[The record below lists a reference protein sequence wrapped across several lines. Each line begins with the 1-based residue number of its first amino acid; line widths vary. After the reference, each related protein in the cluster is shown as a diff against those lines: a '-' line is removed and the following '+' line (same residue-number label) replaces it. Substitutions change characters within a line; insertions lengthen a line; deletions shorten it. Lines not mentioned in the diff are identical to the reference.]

1 MTDRPIALDEYPIHQ
16 APLSMRQVATSD
28 RNAYDRCIFHVLDH
42 SGRALLIAGLGVYP
56 NTGVIDAYA
65 TLRLGDRLHAV
76 RASDALTDDRMALT
90 VGPLTIT
97 VEEPLHRLR
106 LTCDPEPSAA
116 LSASAPAFGR
126 EMPPEPGGTPTADGL
141 SFDLT
146 WTASFPAVWEPH
158 HTQHRG
164 GRLILE
170 GRRFVQA
177 GTCTG
182 TIRAG
187 GERLTVTA
195 GEWTGTR
202 DRSWGVRP
210 IPGEDGGRA
219 AAETPTEGFHWIWCP
234 VRFDDRFV
242 MVIMQED
249 ADGHRTVNEA
259 LLVRD
264 GAPDRQL
271 GWPYAD
277 ISYRPGTRH
286 PERAVLHLTDP
297 ARKPLELT
305 AEILTSSPL
314 ALGAGYPPP
323 SSQLRSSRGDPHADD
338 WQHGTWRGRGWTDR
352 RVYDLSDPAAHPHTA
367 YGVTDHAARF
377 TLDGR
382 TGYGIFEHGSFG
394 RHDPSG
400 FTGYDSVAPDR
411 APRPGE
417 AAR

>member
-1 MTDRPIALDEYPIHQ
+1 MSDRPIPLDEYPIHQ

-42 SGRALLIAGLGVYP
+42 TGRALLIAGLGVYP

-76 RASDALTDDRMALT
+76 RASDALTDDRLALT
-90 VGPLTIT
+90 VGPLTLT
-97 VEEPLHRLR
+97 VEEPLRRIR
-106 LTCDPEPSAA
+106 LTCDPD
-116 LSASAPAFGR
+116 PAD
-126 EMPPEPGGTPTADGL
+126 PDGL
-141 SFDLT
+141 SYDLT
-146 WTASFPAVWEPH
+146 WTAAFPATWEPH

-182 TIRAG
+182 TLRAA
-187 GERLTVTA
+187 GEQLTVTA

-219 AAETPTEGFHWIWCP
+219 AAESPTEGFHWIWCP

-242 MVIMQED
+242 MVIVQED
-249 ADGHRTVNEA
+249 GDGHRTLNEA

-264 GAPDRQL
+264 GVPDRQL
-271 GWPYAD
+271 GWPHAD

-286 PERAVLHLTDP
+286 PERAVLHLTD
-297 ARKPLELT
+297 AGRKPLELT
-305 AEILTSSPL
+305 AEVLTSSPL
-314 ALGAGYPPP
+314 ALGAGYPP
-323 SSQLRSSRGDPHADD
+323 ADD
-338 WQHGTWRGRGWTDR
+338 WQHGTWQGRGWTDR
-352 RVYDLSDPAAHPHTA
+352 RVYDLSDPTAHPRAA

-411 APRPGE
+411 AHRPGE
-417 AAR
+417 ATR

>member
-16 APLSMRQVATSD
+16 VPLSMRHVATGD

-42 SGRALLIAGLGVYP
+42 TGRALLIAGLGVYP

-76 RASDALTDDRMALT
+76 RASDALGDDRLALT
-90 VGPLTIT
+90 VGPLSIT
-97 VEEPLHRLR
+97 VDRPLERLR
-106 LTCDPEPSAA
+106 LRCDAD
-116 LSASAPAFGR
+116 PAD
-126 EMPPEPGGTPTADGL
+126 PGGL
-141 SFDLT
+141 SYDLE
-146 WTASFPAVWEPH
+146 WHAAFPAVWEPH
-158 HTQHRG
+158 HTQYRG
-164 GRLILE
+164 GRLTLE

-182 TIRAG
+182 TVRAAG
-187 GERLTVTA
+187 TELAVTA

-219 AAETPTEGFHWIWCP
+219 AEEARPEGFHWIWCP

-242 MVIMQED
+242 MVIVQED
-249 ADGHRTVNEA
+249 ADGHRTLNEA

-264 GAPDRQL
+264 GVPDVQL

-277 ISYRPGTRH
+277 ITYRAGTRQ

-297 ARKPLELT
+297 ARKPLELA

-314 ALGAGYPPP
+314 AVGAGYPP
-323 SSQLRSSRGDPHADD
+323 ADD

-352 RVYDLSDPAAHPHTA
+352 RTYDLGDPAAHPLAA

-377 TLDGR
+377 TLEGR

-400 FTGYDSVAPDR
+400 FTGYGDTAPAR
-411 APRPGE
+411 PAAPQPRP
-417 AAR
+417 AAPQPREDRS